1 MSMQETF
8 HRAHVE
14 RMRRFTPKP
23 QPKPPVVVAMPP
35 PPVDPEPPVIC
46 ERAWAVVLD
55 PLLPPRKFPRV
66 HSIQKVVAF
75 AYNVTVL
82 DMLSPRRTWNV
93 VRPRHV
99 AMYLCRT
106 MTPHTLP
113 EIGRRFGD
121 RDHTSV
127 LHAFRRISDL
137 IARKPD
143 QAEFIEELKAK
154 LTIKVPD

>member
-1 MSMQETF
+1 
-8 HRAHVE
+8 
-14 RMRRFTPKP
+14 
-23 QPKPPVVVAMPP
+23 
-35 PPVDPEPPVIC
+35 
-46 ERAWAVVLD
+46 
-55 PLLPPRKFPRV
+55 
-66 HSIQKVVAF
+66 
-75 AYNVTVL
+75 VTVL